1 MNKYWIA
8 QEEWYVESS
17 EDIVEQE
24 FFKTEEEAIRHKEDI
39 EKHYRRVRVY
49 IRPTDFIEMKHL
61 MTVEQFEKL
70 FGITI
75 TEPKE
80 I

>member
-1 MNKYWIA
+1 MA

-24 FFKTEEEAIRHKEDI
+24 FFKTEEEAISHKEHI
-39 EKHYRRVRVY
+39 EGHYRRVRVY
-49 IRPTDFIEMKHL
+49 VKPISFKDMKEII
-61 MTVEQFEKL
+61 TVEQFEEL

-75 TEPKE
+75 TEPVE
-80 I
+80 

>member
-1 MNKYWIA
+1 MAKYWIA
-8 QEEWYVESS
+8 QEEWYTSDGDV
-17 EDIVEQE
+17 VEQE

-49 IRPTDFIEMKHL
+49 IRPTDFVEMKHL